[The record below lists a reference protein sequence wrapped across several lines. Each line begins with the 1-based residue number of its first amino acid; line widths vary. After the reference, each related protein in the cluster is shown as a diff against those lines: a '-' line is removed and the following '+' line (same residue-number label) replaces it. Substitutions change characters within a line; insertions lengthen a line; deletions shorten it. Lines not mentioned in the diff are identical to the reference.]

1 MTQRTYDEL
10 IALYP
15 DNTTGLI
22 SPQDLRDLVDSV
34 RAPHGRVHMS
44 TPAATTIGTP
54 GTFVKVAGTFALDS
68 HFHLTTPD
76 TTGRVT
82 YNGTS
87 PRHCHVVCSLSMT
100 CAGNNQ
106 DIAIR
111 LAVNGN
117 TDPATQARRKIG
129 TGTDIGS
136 TAIHGDALLNANDYI
151 EVYVTNLTSTAS
163 ITVQDCY
170 LFVIGML

>member
-34 RAPHGRVHMS
+34 RAPHGRVHLV

-54 GTFVKVAGTFALDS
+54 GTFVKAAGTFGIDS
-68 HFHLTTPD
+68 HFHMTTPD
-76 TTGRVT
+76 STGRIT

-87 PRHCHVVCSLSMT
+87 PRHCHIVCSLSMT
-100 CAGNNQ
+100 CSGNNQ
-106 DIAIR
+106 DVAFRI
-111 LAVNGN
+111 AVNGV
-117 TDPATQARRKIG
+117 TDATTQARRKIG
-129 TGTDIGS
+129 TGADIGS
-136 TAIHGDALLNANDYI
+136 TAIHGDELLNQNDYI
-151 EVYVTNLTSTAS
+151 ELYVTNLTSTAS
-163 ITVQDCY
+163 ITVEDCY
-170 LFVIGML
+170 LFVIGHL